1 VIYFRVAMQMNHSSL
16 WQWKS
21 TVLSTPGTLFDFL
34 KIYDSIAKNRLRVFF
49 ATSMECMNEMLVK
62 ENRGFV
68 SNSVAV
74 DQFLKSGRK
83 INIPDIKHLESELGL
98 RTNKELV
105 AKSVITGQLGYE
117 RSPSQA
123 TSSVEPANPVIPAA
137 QWYNW
142 ERNLLGMLQEESEWG
157 SGGDHDTPYTFALPQ
172 SMPQALAWTK
182 LLAKVQRGELEP

>member
-117 RSPSQA
+117 RSPSQV

-137 QWYNW
+137 QWNNR
-142 ERNLLGMLQEESEWG
+142 EKNLLGMMQEESEWG